1 MVFSLL
7 KLIHFISII
16 VIFFSLALNAA
27 VIKSNMTLEDLKNLW
42 RVQAVFWLSLG
53 ITCLCGIILLF
64 FVGKPSQYYSN
75 NPLFTAKLIAFVSVI
90 LLTFPIMTFLSRARK
105 SPNGR
110 LQAPRI
116 IRLATKAVFLPLVI
130 ALLLATLVARGIGL
144 Q

>member
-1 MVFSLL
+1 M
-7 KLIHFISII
+7 
-16 VIFFSLALNAA
+16 FFSLALNAA
-27 VIKSNMTLEDLKNLW
+27 VLKSNMTLEDLTNLW
-42 RVQAVFWLSLG
+42 RIQTVFWLSLG

-75 NPLFTAKLIAFVSVI
+75 NPLFTAKLIAVFSVI
-90 LLTFPIMTFLSRARK
+90 LLTFPIMTFLSKARK

-116 IRLATKAVFLPLVI
+116 IKLATKAVFLPLAI

>member
-1 MVFSLL
+1 M
-7 KLIHFISII
+7 
-16 VIFFSLALNAA
+16 FFSLALNAA
-27 VIKSNMTLEDLKNLW
+27 VLKSNMTLEDLTNLW
-42 RVQAVFWLSLG
+42 RIQTVFWLSLA

-90 LLTFPIMTFLSRARK
+90 LLAFPVMTFLSKARK
-105 SPNGR
+105 SPNGD

-116 IRLATKAVFLPLVI
+116 IRLATKAVFLPLAI